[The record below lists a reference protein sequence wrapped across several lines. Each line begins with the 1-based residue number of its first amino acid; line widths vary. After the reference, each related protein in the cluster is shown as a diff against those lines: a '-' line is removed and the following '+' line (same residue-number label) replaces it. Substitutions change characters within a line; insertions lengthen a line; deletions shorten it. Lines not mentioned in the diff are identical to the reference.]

1 TAPRPTPAPAARRS
15 RGVRGAPPPPPSD
28 RGGRRHSLA
37 AAGAIE
43 AVATALTLEEGHI
56 PPTAN
61 LESLDPELE
70 LDMVFKAGRDV
81 RAEVAV
87 SNSFGFGGQNAVL
100 LFTAA

>member
-1 TAPRPTPAPAARRS
+1 VTAAPAPRTPRGVLGAAPADPS
-15 RGVRGAPPPPPSD
+15 VKGVTG
-28 RGGRRHSLA
+28 HSLA